1 MPESTENL
9 TEPDAI
15 IRELIEAGATL
26 EVLGHYDE
34 SIAAYTEVD
43 TRFGSE
49 TDPEVA
55 DLVAIAL
62 IRKGQLLSRLRR
74 REESTAV
81 FDDVV
86 SRYQAE
92 RGPALSH
99 PRRDRAVPY
108 RHRSRDA
115 EPPSR
120 RRCATYNLVIDRYA
134 DDDGFELR
142 VAVARSM
149 LNKGAELGPPES
161 QRRGD
166 RDLRGAREKVCRRR
180 RGGVARIGGRRA
192 GEQIGATRSAR
203 PS

>member
-1 MPESTENL
+1 MPDTTENL
-9 TEPDAI
+9 TEPSAI

-26 EVLGHYDE
+26 EMLGHYDE

-55 DLVAIAL
+55 DLVAIAV

-92 RGPALSH
+92 ED
-99 PRRDRAVPY
+99 PRFR
-108 RHRSRDA
+108 
-115 EPPSR
+115 
-120 RRCATYNLVIDRYA
+120 I
-134 DDDGFELR
+134 R
-142 VAVARSM
+142 VATALFHTGIDLAM
-149 LNKGAELGPPES
+149 LNRTCRKQSPLTVSSSTGTRVTKASSFGW
-161 QRRGD
+161 R
-166 RDLRGAREKVCRRR
+166 LRARC
-180 RGGVARIGGRRA
+180 
-192 GEQIGATRSAR
+192 
-203 PS
+203 